1 MTRVL
6 CLLVAA
12 IGLLEGTQTADR
24 ARLADLVTSLTR
36 ESSWK
41 LVAAVPLAFTA
52 HHPQGLVKI
61 GETLFLSSVEITTP
75 TRRLPR
81 PVGGHDRDTGA
92 GVGHLFKFDRSGRL
106 IADLRLGEGAQYHP
120 GGIDYD
126 GTYIWVPVAEYR
138 PNSRSIVYRVEPGTM
153 TATEMFR
160 TGDHIGAVV
169 HDTDEGTL
177 HGVSWGSRR
186 FYRWSLGGDGR
197 VTGAA
202 GAATPPATRNPSHYV
217 DYQDCKYVSGGLM
230 LCTGIS
236 ELQRPAGAAAF
247 RLGGLELVDLRDGR
261 PRHQVPLLLWTP
273 GGLPL
278 TRNATWFEPT
288 ATGLRGYFVPED
300 DKSVLYIY
308 EHHQAGSG

>member
-1 MTRVL
+1 M
-6 CLLVAA
+6 
-12 IGLLEGTQTADR
+12 
-24 ARLADLVTSLTR
+24 
-36 ESSWK
+36 
-41 LVAAVPLAFTA
+41 
-52 HHPQGLVKI
+52 
-61 GETLFLSSVEITTP
+61 
-75 TRRLPR
+75 
-81 PVGGHDRDTGA
+81 
-92 GVGHLFKFDRSGRL
+92 
-106 IADLRLGEGAQYHP
+106 
-120 GGIDYD
+120 
-126 GTYIWVPVAEYR
+126 
-138 PNSRSIVYRVEPGTM
+138 
-153 TATEMFR
+153 
-160 TGDHIGAVV
+160 

-217 DYQDCKYVSGGLM
+217 DYQDCKYVSGGRM

-273 GGLPL
+273 GGPPL